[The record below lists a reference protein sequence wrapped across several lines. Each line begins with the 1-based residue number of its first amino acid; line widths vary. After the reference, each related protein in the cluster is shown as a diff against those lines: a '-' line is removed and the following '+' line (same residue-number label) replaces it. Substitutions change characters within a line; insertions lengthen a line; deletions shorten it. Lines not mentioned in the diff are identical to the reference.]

1 MPWPACL
8 KVNKHAMPSED
19 TMPNRPG
26 DPGASDDTIVRERDE
41 LRDRLLR
48 TAAEFDNYRKRTER
62 ERRELAE
69 YAAADL
75 IRELLP
81 VVDDLERALATPV
94 EPGPGADRVAAYR
107 DGIGL
112 IHRQLLDVLKRR
124 GVEVID
130 VEGQAFDPQWH
141 EALAK
146 EPVAGRRDGDITAE
160 IRRGYRLGQRLLR
173 AALVKVAQA

>member
-1 MPWPACL
+1 MPT
-8 KVNKHAMPSED
+8 ED
-19 TMPNRPG
+19 TMPNPSG
-26 DPGASDDTIVRERDE
+26 TPDIAADALTRERDE

-48 TAAEFDNYRKRTER
+48 TAAEFDNYRKRTDR

-75 IRELLP
+75 IRDLLP
-81 VVDDLERALATPV
+81 VVDDLERALSAPV
-94 EPGPGADRVAAYR
+94 EPGPGADRVATYR

-124 GVEVID
+124 GVEALDVI
-130 VEGQAFDPQWH
+130 GKPFDPQWH
-141 EALAK
+141 EALAQ
-146 EPVAGRRDGDITAE
+146 EPASGRPDGEVTAE

-173 AALVKVAQA
+173 PALVKVAQA